1 MRKASLA
8 LGIGVALM
16 GFIGAASADNV
27 PLPRPAPLAKTG
39 LAAAPESTPRPPAPL
54 AGAEV
59 PVTPAPGAV
68 APAPARPVSAAPGAA
83 RPSKPAPVVTA
94 QVVSAP
100 AAPAITGDRP
110 PAAAAVIGPNG
121 VPFDAKQRSIID
133 RVNAY
138 LTSVQSLVGDFVQVG
153 PDGSRTEGQ
162 FYMQKPGRV
171 RFEYDPPSPVELIS
185 DGQSLVVR
193 DRRLATQDF
202 YPLSQTPLRF
212 LLADR
217 IDLLRDTNLMA
228 VYADDLFVTLVIE
241 ERHVIGGTHRLMLM
255 FGAKDF
261 RLRQW
266 TITDPQGYDTTVAL
280 YNLDSSRRPDPSLF
294 TINYERVLQ

>member
-16 GFIGAASADNV
+16 GFMGAAGADNV
-27 PLPRPAPLAKTG
+27 PLPRPAPLPKTG
-39 LAAAPESTPRPPAPL
+39 LAAATESAPRPPA
-54 AGAEV
+54 AISGAE
-59 PVTPAPGAV
+59 
-68 APAPARPVSAAPGAA
+68 APARPPASAVAPP
-83 RPSKPAPVVTA
+83 RKPAPVVTA
-94 QVVSAP
+94 QVVATP
-100 AAPAITGDRP
+100 AAPAITGDKP
-110 PAAAAVIGPNG
+110 GPAVVVGPNG

-138 LTSVQSLVGDFVQVG
+138 LTGVQSLVGDFVQVG

-193 DRRLATQDF
+193 DRKLATQDF

-217 IDLLRDTNLMA
+217 IDLLRDANLVA
-228 VYADDLFVTLVIE
+228 VYADDLFVSLVIE